1 MSSIPM
7 APVASMRS
15 NGPARVTSP
24 VARAGP
30 SVQRGKPLLFRCF
43 PCIAHMHLLLSNINF
58 NAQYY
63 PGNQGGGGSLA
74 VYGWTTNPLIEY
86 YIMENY
92 PSPPTSGLTFVGT
105 VTSDGSNYNIYKHQ
119 QVNQPSIV
127 SSSSTFEQYIS
138 IRQSPRSSGTVTT
151 GTHFNAWASHGMN
164 LGAWNVQYVSTEA
177 YGGGQG
183 ASTVTVS

>member
-1 MSSIPM
+1 
-7 APVASMRS
+7 V
-15 NGPARVTSP
+15 
-24 VARAGP
+24 
-30 SVQRGKPLLFRCF
+30 
-43 PCIAHMHLLLSNINF
+43 
-58 NAQYY
+58 
-63 PGNQGGGGSLA
+63 
-74 VYGWTTNPLIEY
+74 EY

-138 IRQSPRSSGTVTT
+138 IRQSPRSSGTITT

-164 LGAWNVQYVSTEA
+164 LGQFNYQIVSTEA

-183 ASTVTVS
+183 ASTVTIS

>member
-1 MSSIPM
+1 MPHTFW
-7 APVASMRS
+7 A
-15 NGPARVTSP
+15 T
-24 VARAGP
+24 
-30 SVQRGKPLLFRCF
+30 
-43 PCIAHMHLLLSNINF
+43 SNINF

-105 VTSDGSNYNIYKHQ
+105 VQSDGSNYNIYKHQ

>member
-1 MSSIPM
+1 MFSSAIRY
-7 APVASMRS
+7 AIRDTDAGS
-15 NGPARVTSP
+15 SP
-24 VARAGP
+24 
-30 SVQRGKPLLFRCF
+30 
-43 PCIAHMHLLLSNINF
+43 SNINF

-74 VYGWTTNPLIEY
+74 VYGWTTNPLVEY

-119 QVNQPSIV
+119 QVNQPSI
-127 SSSSTFEQYIS
+127 SGTQTFMQYIS
-138 IRQSPRSSGTVTT
+138 IRQSPRSSGTITT
-151 GTHFNAWASHGMN
+151 GTHFNAWKSHGMN
-164 LGAWNVQYVSTEA
+164 LGQFNYQIVSTEA

>member
-1 MSSIPM
+1 
-7 APVASMRS
+7 
-15 NGPARVTSP
+15 
-24 VARAGP
+24 
-30 SVQRGKPLLFRCF
+30 
-43 PCIAHMHLLLSNINF
+43 
-58 NAQYY
+58 
-63 PGNQGGGGSLA
+63 
-74 VYGWTTNPLIEY
+74 
-86 YIMENY
+86 MENY

-105 VTSDGSNYNIYKHQ
+105 VYSDGSNYNIYKHQ

-151 GTHFNAWASHGMN
+151 DTHFNAWNSHGMG
-164 LGAWNVQYVSTEA
+164 LGQFNYQIMLTEA